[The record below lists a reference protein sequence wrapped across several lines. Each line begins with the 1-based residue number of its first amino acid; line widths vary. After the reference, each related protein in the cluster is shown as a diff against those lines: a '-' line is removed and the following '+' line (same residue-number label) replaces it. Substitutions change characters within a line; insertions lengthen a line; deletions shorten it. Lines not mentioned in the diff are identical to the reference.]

1 MSASTIKIILSF
13 LLLFLSSCVNK
24 KPVARETNEYTQEE
38 LVVIEFATRM
48 EEQEHKYK
56 DYHKAEK

>member
-1 MSASTIKIILSF
+1 MRVLPRKFLLFF
-13 LLLFLSSCVNK
+13 LLLWLSSCVNK
-24 KPVARETNEYTQEE
+24 NPIPRTTNEYTQEE

-56 DYHKAEK
+56 DYHRTEK